1 MADDVQVQT
10 AGGGNGFKVD
20 LKQRSLGITGPI
32 VIPVVTLLL
41 IGALGWIRS
50 RDMKDSL
57 DVTNTRLQHL
67 ADRQETYQ
75 QTLQALVLAQV
86 EQLRALHLA
95 QKDLL
100 TQQHTAW
107 LEQLRENREAIGA
120 KLDQQNTLLAAQTE
134 EMRKQHALIIWNQ
147 SHEPGQ
153 QLMLDLP
160 FPPERLR

>member
-1 MADDVQVQT
+1 MQHAQD
-10 AGGGNGFKVD
+10 
-20 LKQRSLGITGPI
+20 
-32 VIPVVTLLL
+32 
-41 IGALGWIRS
+41 
-50 RDMKDSL
+50 
-57 DVTNTRLQHL
+57 RLQHL

-120 KLDQQNTLLAAQTE
+120 KLDAQNTLLAAQTE

-160 FPPERLR
+160 FPPERPR